1 MGYEEAL
8 KKAWDDLG
16 GAAGS
21 GISVRFLADEY
32 ILDTKSHSVHSLSC
46 NVPAKDYASI
56 IILHYIAKKLKLK
69 TLPKP
74 YGEWVD
80 FRDLEGGE
88 IYYPIF
94 KKRTIDRLAS
104 KFGRDHD
111 AFRTSVGRYPSRAI
125 SIGDTGFIVDT
136 FTDVPILIA
145 LYGQDEEF
153 APGANILFDR
163 NISEIFVTEDI
174 VVLTEILVHSL

>member
-16 GAAGS
+16 GAPES
-21 GISVRFLADEY
+21 DISVRFLADEY
-32 ILDTKSHSVHSLSC
+32 ILDTKNRSVHSLSC
-46 NVPAKDYASI
+46 NVPAKDYTSV

-69 TLPKP
+69 ALPKP
-74 YGEWVD
+74 YGEWID
-80 FRDLEGGE
+80 FKDLEGGE

-94 KKRTIDRLAS
+94 KKRTIDRIAS

-111 AFRTSVGRYPSRAI
+111 AFRSSVGRYPSRAA
-125 SIGDTGFIVDT
+125 SIGDTSFIVDT

-153 APGANILFDR
+153 GPGANILFDR
-163 NISEIFVTEDI
+163 SISEIFVTEDI
-174 VVLTEILVHSL
+174 VVLTEILTHSL